1 MLMLTLIGA
10 FCVSAVSQAAAPKYE
25 VGTIIAVQPHPVG
38 PNDPA
43 SVRRYEISVKVGITL
58 FVVLYDRRPGA
69 TRPEYQIGLSLPVLV
84 RGNTMTFH
92 DRQLGRTRHLPI
104 LSRKTIPENN
114 GLMQFFV

>member
-1 MLMLTLIGA
+1 MSVLILIGA
-10 FCVSAVSQAAAPKYE
+10 FCVSAVSQTAASKYE
-25 VGTIIAVQPHPVG
+25 VGTIMAVQPHKAG

-58 FVVLYDRRPGA
+58 YVVLYDRRPGA
-69 TRPEYQIGLSLPVLV
+69 IRPEYQIGLSLPVLV
-84 RGNTMTFH
+84 KDNTMTFH
-92 DRQLGRTRHLPI
+92 DRQLGRTRHLLI